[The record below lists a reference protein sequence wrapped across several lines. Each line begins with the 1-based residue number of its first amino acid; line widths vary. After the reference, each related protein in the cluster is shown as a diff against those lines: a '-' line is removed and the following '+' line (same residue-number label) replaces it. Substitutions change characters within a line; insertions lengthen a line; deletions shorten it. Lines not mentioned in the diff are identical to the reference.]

1 MTRFG
6 DSANGPSVLDISN
19 ISGVSADIDTLAG
32 YTTELSNLGPVST
45 EIGLLG
51 TAAVVA
57 DMSALGTQAVR
68 DDMDALADVTTEL
81 GVLGNATTAGYIA
94 AIGSSTV
101 AGSNPAQLTV
111 DALGQL
117 TSEISL
123 LASNLSTLQA
133 SAANS
138 PIQLANLSDVDFGGN
153 TPSLGNTIVYTS
165 NNKFELQ
172 ALPGA
177 GPLSGTNLTETSPQT
192 DQILKISAV
201 NAGVPEYVNTTV
213 SALVYDAAFDNITEV
228 AAATPAA
235 AGEVL
240 HYDGTSAWTVGKL
253 DYAEILNRPTN
264 VSAFTNDAGY
274 LTSYTETN
282 DLSAAVTWANVPDQY
297 ITSTSVTQHVTTL
310 ATSANFAD
318 ITEASASGTAG
329 DVIRHNG
336 TIWTQ
341 GQLASTEL
349 SDTGTLVRNNAN
361 STLTGDY
368 TVDGNLDVTNGEI
381 RVDTID
387 PDPHGNTGTLTILGN
402 LQVDGTTTT
411 INSATLEVND
421 KSVTLSAPASGNTTF
436 SAMNG
441 AGIDVDTTG
450 MSAVWTTNIPAITYS
465 TTSAGNAADAQT
477 WDINR
482 GVVAK
487 GWSDGTSSYDG
498 QLTLNCSANSHGI
511 TIKSAPHADN
521 ATYDLILPASAPAA
535 GQVLAQNSN
544 NDQLEFIDVVKPNS
558 AAALTSLTTQNGSN
572 SVSVRQADV
581 RTDTGTHTLVGGAS
595 LYYSN
600 ANATYDTANLTPG
613 DIVTIYCES
622 GTVTV
627 NTGGTV
633 SLFKDGE
640 ASAVTAAVTIGADT
654 LATVTCVSATKA
666 IIAGSDLT

>member
-51 TAAVVA
+51 TAAVIA

-101 AGSNPAQLTV
+101 AGSNPTQLTV

-138 PIQLANLSDVDFGGN
+138 PIQLTNLSDVDFGGN
-153 TPSLGNTIVYTS
+153 TPSLGNTIVYTA

-253 DYAEILNRPTN
+253 DYAEILNTPTN
-264 VSAFTNDAGY
+264 VSAFANDAGY

-282 DLSAAVTWANVPDQY
+282 DLSAAVTWANVPDAN
-297 ITSTSVTQHVTTL
+297 ITQTSVTQHVTTL

-368 TVDGNLDVTNGEI
+368 TITGNLDVSQEI
-381 RVDTID
+381 RVSTID
-387 PDPHGNTGTLTILGN
+387 PDPGGIDDAAGPGTLTILGN

-421 KSVTLSAPASGNTTF
+421 KSVTLSSPASGNTTF

-441 AGIDVDTTG
+441 SGIDVDTTG

-498 QLTLNCSANSHGI
+498 QLTLNCSANSHGV
-511 TIKSAPHADN
+511 TIEGPQHDAGFTDYTLKLPDAAP
-521 ATYDLILPASAPAA
+521 SA
-535 GQVLAQNSN
+535 GQMLVAGSN
-544 NDQLEFIDVVKPNS
+544 YATDNKLEF
-558 AAALTSLTTQNGSN
+558 
-572 SVSVRQADV
+572 AD
-581 RTDTGTHTLVGGAS
+581 GAS
-595 LYYSN
+595 SGF
-600 ANATYDTANLTPG
+600 AIAMA
-613 DIVTIYCES
+613 IV
-622 GTVTV
+622 
-627 NTGGTV
+627 
-633 SLFKDGE
+633 F
-640 ASAVTAAVTIGADT
+640 
-654 LATVTCVSATKA
+654 
-666 IIAGSDLT
+666 